1 MKAKYPLKPDPGWDK
16 LKVFWLVGYEP
27 SPGQAEFHLA
37 KERYRLLCAGA
48 RFGKSMAAG
57 HEILWYL
64 LIPGSHI
71 WTAGPKYDQAS
82 KEFRYCLDALRKL
95 RAGGLPIPMAKVV
108 DNVMA
113 GQMRV
118 ELDFTPEGRTKD
130 PEHVSFL
137 QAKSWHEPDTLL
149 GEEVDLL
156 VLSEGA
162 LCPRS
167 VWDRYL
173 RARIGSRLGRVVI
186 PTTPHGMDDF
196 LYPLFYEPALRGDPD
211 YWCGQY
217 GVWDNP
223 HHPKEDIEQARRTM
237 NKLEFD
243 EQYGGQFVSFSG
255 RVYKEFQRDTHVVEP
270 FEIPKEWPRF
280 RCMDFGYEDPF
291 ACLWVASN
299 EDGRLYVYREHYVR
313 RQILSWHTDQ
323 IRKASGEGVAGVVPE
338 NYDYSVMDPAAKG
351 KRVETGASIMSLM
364 AEQGLPCMAG
374 HNDLEAGIFRM
385 MEWLRI
391 DPVSGRPGLQVF
403 STCTNTIKEFE
414 QYSWK
419 PPKEGRNAHVEPEDG
434 HDHALSSLRYL
445 VMSRPRRFVGRN
457 EVPRY
462 SFRAY
467 KEASKRAERRARED
481 VIGSRG
487 DHLSRPSW

>member
-1 MKAKYPLKPDPGWDK
+1 VKAKYPLQPNAGWDK
-16 LKVFWLVGYEP
+16 LAVMGLCGYEP
-27 SPGQAEFHLA
+27 TKGQREFHLA
-37 KERYRLLCAGA
+37 KARYRLLCAGA

-82 KEFRYCLDALRKL
+82 KEFRYCLDALRRLK
-95 RAGGLPIPMAKVV
+95 AGGLPIPMAKVV

-113 GQMRV
+113 GQMRI
-118 ELDFTPEGRTKD
+118 ELDFSPEGKEKD
-130 PEHVSFL
+130 PDSLSFL

-173 RARIGSRLGRVVI
+173 RARVGSRMGRVVI
-186 PTTPHGMDDF
+186 PTTPHGVDDF
-196 LYPLFYEPALRGDPD
+196 LYPLFYEPAMRGEPD

-255 RVYKEFQRDTHVVEP
+255 KVYKDFSRATHVVEP
-270 FEIPKEWPRF
+270 FEIPKEWPRW

-291 ACLWVASN
+291 ACLWVASDK
-299 EDGRLYVYREHYVR
+299 DGRLYVYREHYVR
-313 RQILSWHTDQ
+313 RQILSWHTAK
-323 IRKASGEGVAGVVPE
+323 IREESGDEL
-338 NYDYSVMDPAAKG
+338 YDYSVIDPSAKG
-351 KRVETGASIMSLM
+351 KRVETGASILTLM
-364 AEQGLPCMAG
+364 AEQGLSCMAG
-374 HNDLEAGIFRM
+374 HNDLQAGVFRM
-385 MEWLRI
+385 MEWLRV
-391 DPVSGRPGLQVF
+391 DVTTGKPGLVVMAN
-403 STCTNTIKEFE
+403 CTNTIKEFE

-419 PPKEGRNAHVEPEDG
+419 PPKDGKNAHVEPEDA
-434 HDHALSSLRYL
+434 HCHSLDALRYL
-445 VMSRPRRFVGRN
+445 IMSRPRRFTER
-457 EVPRY
+457 EQPSRF
-462 SFRAY
+462 SFRRY
-467 KEASKRAERRARED
+467 KQIQKKMERRSGED
-481 VIGSRG
+481 VIGGRAEPFA
-487 DHLSRPSW
+487 RQSW